1 MKRPLHSACLLVLA
15 GLLALSAPVGAQED
29 DDPLDARLGGTT
41 ESFEAKY
48 GEPVESDGPAILTEY
63 NIKGYSTVFAD
74 SYEGRI
80 ESISLFSPRP
90 KGEEW
95 RMDKP
100 HEGDWSVKKAHE
112 LAKRFLPR
120 DVKLEKP
127 EDERLWG
134 IRTEGFSEALENE
147 VPESIYA
154 YVDNEYVIGQ
164 CSYALLLNEDKSGV
178 NSIMISLL
186 VEEPLPES

>member
-1 MKRPLHSACLLVLA
+1 MKRYASVACLF
-15 GLLALSAPVGAQED
+15 ALMVWGCPGSVAAQD
-29 DDPLDARLGGTT
+29 DPAPLDARLGGTT
-41 ESFEAKY
+41 ESFEEKY
-48 GEPVESDGPAILTEY
+48 GEPVESDGPSIFTEY
-63 NIKGYSTVFAD
+63 DIRGYSTVLTN

-80 ESISLFSPRP
+80 ERISLFSPRP

-100 HEGDWSVKKAHE
+100 HERDWSVKKAHE

-127 EDERLWG
+127 GAERLST

-154 YVDNEYVIGQ
+154 YVDNEYVVGQ
-164 CSYALLLNEDKSGV
+164 CSYVLMLNEDKSGV
-178 NSIMISLL
+178 NRITITLL